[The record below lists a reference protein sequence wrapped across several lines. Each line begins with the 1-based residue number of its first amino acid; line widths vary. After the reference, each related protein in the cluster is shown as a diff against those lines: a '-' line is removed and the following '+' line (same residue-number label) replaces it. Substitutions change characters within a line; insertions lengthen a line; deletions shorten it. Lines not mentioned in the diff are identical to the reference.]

1 MAVVVIRMVMFETI
15 EPSTLMW
22 FCGYQTFKEDPWS
35 LLEVLVMN
43 KNRSFCEGSL
53 YEDSD
58 VLKLVW
64 IVAIS

>member
-1 MAVVVIRMVMFETI
+1 MDVVVIRTVMFETI

-22 FCGYQTFKEDPWS
+22 FCGYQTFKEGPWS

-43 KNRSFCEGSL
+43 KNGSFCEGSL

-58 VLKLVW
+58 VPKQVW

>member
-22 FCGYQTFKEDPWS
+22 FCGYQTFKEDLWS

>member
-1 MAVVVIRMVMFETI
+1 MDVVVIRTVMFETI

-22 FCGYQTFKEDPWS
+22 ICSYQTFKEGPWS
-35 LLEVLVMN
+35 LLEGLVMN
-43 KNRSFCEGSL
+43 KNGSFCEGPL

-58 VLKLVW
+58 VPNQVW